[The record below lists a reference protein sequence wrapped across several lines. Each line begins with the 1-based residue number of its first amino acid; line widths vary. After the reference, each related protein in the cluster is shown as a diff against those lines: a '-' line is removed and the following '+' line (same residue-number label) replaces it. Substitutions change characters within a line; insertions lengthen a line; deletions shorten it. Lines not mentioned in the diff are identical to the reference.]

1 MKRILAYV
9 LLILTITAFMGAIT
23 LTAQQSKPA
32 ETIPSPTIYQEAG
45 VEIIDKRF
53 TEPDCYEILRRT
65 KFENGLTIDQWH
77 EVSKDEY
84 EQTEVINE

>member
-32 ETIPSPTIYQEAG
+32 ETITIYHEAG

-84 EQTEVINE
+84 ERTEIDE

>member
-1 MKRILAYV
+1 MKRLIAYIF
-9 LLILTITAFMGAIT
+9 LILTITAFMGAIT
-23 LTAQQSKPA
+23 LTAQQNQPS

-77 EVSKDEY
+77 EVSREEY
-84 EQTEVINE
+84 ERTEIDE

>member
-1 MKRILAYV
+1 MKRLIAYIF
-9 LLILTITAFMGAIT
+9 LILMVTAFMGALT
-23 LTAQQSKPA
+23 LTASQNSQPS
-32 ETIPSPTIYQEAG
+32 ELPSPTIYQEAG

-84 EQTEVINE
+84 ERTEVINE

>member
-1 MKRILAYV
+1 MKRIIAYIF
-9 LLILTITAFMGAIT
+9 LILIVTAFMGALT

-65 KFENGLTIDQWH
+65 KFENGITVEQW
-77 EVSKDEY
+77 ETVTKKIYDE
-84 EQTEVINE
+84 TEVD